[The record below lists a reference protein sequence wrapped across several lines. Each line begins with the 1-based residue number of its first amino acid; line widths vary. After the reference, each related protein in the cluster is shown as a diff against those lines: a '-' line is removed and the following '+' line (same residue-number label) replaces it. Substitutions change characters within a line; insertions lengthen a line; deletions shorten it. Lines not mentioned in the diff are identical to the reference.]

1 MRNQSSAIM
10 VFQALY
16 EKLKNGNEQNEKQNE
31 SKNEINEK
39 KPQK

>member
-31 SKNEINEK
+31 SKNENEN
-39 KPQK
+39 QNEF